1 MKLATTVLDPV
12 LRVIRLWIRRHPLV
26 LYGGLTLAV
35 IAIWCGLYGRIPG
48 TDRFH
53 VPVEYHGD
61 ALFTTAMM
69 RGFSEFPAPW
79 NIHIGRLN
87 APYGADWNDYPHS
100 EKLLFYLGGIIDRL
114 VDPGVGANLFL
125 LLGFVTNALA
135 YCWAARRLGSS
146 PLRAGAGAIMFA
158 FSTYALW
165 RSLAHSLLV
174 YEIAGNADHDMVAY
188 RLM

>member
-12 LRVIRLWIRRHPLV
+12 LRMIRSWIRQHPLV

-35 IAIWCGLYGRIPG
+35 IAIGCGLYGRIPG

-53 VPVEYHGD
+53 VPVEYHGN

-69 RGFSEFPAPW
+69 
-79 NIHIGRLN
+79 
-87 APYGADWNDYPHS
+87 
-100 EKLLFYLGGIIDRL
+100 

-125 LLGFVTNALA
+125 LLGFVTNTLA

-165 RSLAHSLLV
+165 RGLAHSLLV